1 MENDYNISFNRLV
14 IVIFASLLLICTC
27 NIAKAQIIANT
38 EQLITIQLPA
48 TGNPKIIKYN
58 DNLIDD
64 IWLLPSIGHQLPL
77 SNLATAFLEKP
88 SKPQRFYVLE
98 ELEYVDRGA
107 LISSELRETY
117 IPFITNLL
125 LFSQNINM
133 TLDYTVECYRLT
145 YLTVD
150 PWGRPIKASG
160 SLFVPSGVSNASL
173 AMYQHGTIL
182 KKADA
187 PSNKLNFLENIS
199 PNLDLSFSEAGIG
212 VMAAGKGCVATLP
225 DYLGMGSGD
234 GYHPY
239 VHARSEAT
247 AAIDLARAANQFLGK
262 GFIKFNKTFV
272 FGYSQGGH
280 AAVALNRELQ
290 LYHSDEFNVLAC
302 AAGAGPY
309 SMSEIMFED
318 LMSGRPHPN
327 PFYFPYVLEGYN
339 KVYNFDS
346 DYSEVYKED
355 YINRL
360 PKLVD
365 GSITG
370 NKANEQIPEVFI
382 DVLKEEFLAKIRKDK
397 KHWLHQILEN
407 NDVTNWVP
415 NNPLR
420 LYHGSDDKNI
430 IIDNAYYARDLFLR
444 EGAQNVEVI
453 EPIPNGNHYT
463 SAMPF
468 FTQALGWFM
477 SFK

>member
-1 MENDYNISFNRLV
+1 MKDNYSISYNRLE
-14 IVIFASLLLICTC
+14 IVIFASLLLVCICS
-27 NIAKAQIIANT
+27 IAKAQIIANT
-38 EQLITIQLPA
+38 DKLITIQLPA

-58 DNLIDD
+58 DNLNDD
-64 IWLLPSIGHQLPL
+64 IWLLPSIGHHLPL
-77 SNLATAFLEKP
+77 PNDATAFLEKP
-88 SKPQRFYVLE
+88 SRQQRFYFLE
-98 ELEYVDRGA
+98 ELEYFDRGA

-125 LFSQNINM
+125 LLTQNINM
-133 TLDYTVECYRLT
+133 TLDYTVECYRLK
-145 YLTVD
+145 YFTVD
-150 PWGRPIKASG
+150 PWGRKIQASG

-212 VMAAGKGCVATLP
+212 VMAAGRGYVATLP
-225 DYLGMGSGD
+225 DYLGMGTGD

-247 AAIDLARAANQFLGK
+247 AAIDLARAADEFLGK
-262 GFIKFNKTFV
+262 GFINFNKTFV

-290 LYHSDEFNVLAC
+290 LYHADEFNVIAC

-309 SMSEIMFED
+309 SMSEVMFED

-327 PFYFPYVLEGYN
+327 PFYFPYVLESYN
-339 KVYNFDS
+339 KVYNFDP
-346 DYSEVYKED
+346 DYSEIYKEN
-355 YINRL
+355 YINAL
-360 PKLVD
+360 PSLVD

-370 NKANEQIPEVFI
+370 DKANEKIPEVFI
-382 DVLKEEFLAKIRKDK
+382 DVLKDEFLAKIRTDK

-415 NNPLR
+415 DNPLR
-420 LYHGSDDKNI
+420 LYHGSSDKNI
-430 IIDNAYYARDLFLR
+430 IIENAYHARDLFLR
-444 EGAQNVEVI
+444 QGAEEVDVI

-468 FTQALGWFM
+468 MTQALDWFL

>member
-1 MENDYNISFNRLV
+1 MKTNFSIHHKRLE
-14 IVIFASLLLICTC
+14 IFKIASLYLVCVCT
-27 NIAKAQIIANT
+27 IASAQIIEYNDKV
-38 EQLITIQLPA
+38 ITIKLPV

-58 DNLIDD
+58 DNLNDD
-64 IWLLPSIGHQLPL
+64 IWLLQSIGHQLPL

-88 SKPQRFYVLE
+88 AKPQRFYVVE
-98 ELEYVDRGA
+98 ELEHVNRGA

-117 IPFITNLL
+117 VPFITNLL

-133 TLDYTVECYRLT
+133 TIDYTVECYRLR

-150 PWGRPIKASG
+150 PWGRKIQASG
-160 SLFVPSGVSNASL
+160 SLFVPSGVSNGPL

-182 KKADA
+182 KKVDA

-247 AAIDLARAANQFLGK
+247 AAIDLARAANEFLGK
-262 GFIKFNKTFV
+262 GFINFNKTFV

-290 LYHSDEFNVLAC
+290 LYHSDEFNVIAC

-327 PFYFPYVLEGYN
+327 PFYFPYVLESYN
-339 KVYNFDS
+339 KVYNFDA

-355 YINRL
+355 YIKTL
-360 PKLVD
+360 PTLVD

-444 EGAQNVEVI
+444 EGAQDVEVI

-468 FTQALGWFM
+468 MTQALEWFL